1 MSDTTTTLKR
11 TPVVKIGDRAR
22 IARREMGAS
31 QATFTEMLRPYLPTI
46 NEKTYS
52 SWEAGTVP
60 PHEVVVARALA
71 KVTTLP
77 WTWFITEEQP
87 ERSGGGD
94 DPRLRYFMSPQSD
107 SNRRPPL
114 YKTDA
119 LLDFTKAHT
128 RRDRPTNRRDNRGP
142 KGRAA

>member
-1 MSDTTTTLKR
+1 MSDTTIIKR

-31 QATFTEMLRPYLPTI
+31 QATFTEMLRPYLPDI

-60 PHEVVVARALA
+60 PREVEVARALA
-71 KVTTLP
+71 RLTELP
-77 WTWFITEEQP
+77 WTWFITEEVDQW
-87 ERSGGGD
+87 
-94 DPRLRYFMSPQSD
+94 SPLSD
-107 SNRRPPL
+107 SDRRPPL

-119 LLDFTKAHT
+119 LDDLSRART
-128 RRDRPTNRRDNRGP
+128 RHDRPRNRHDTRGP
-142 KGRAA
+142 RGRAA

>member
-1 MSDTTTTLKR
+1 MSDTTIIKR

-31 QATFTEMLRPYLPTI
+31 QATFTEMLRPYLPDI

-60 PHEVVVARALA
+60 PREVEVARALA
-71 KVTTLP
+71 RLTELP
-77 WTWFITEEQP
+77 WTWFITEEVDQW
-87 ERSGGGD
+87 
-94 DPRLRYFMSPQSD
+94 SPLSD

-114 YKTDA
+114 YKSGA
-119 LLDFTKAHT
+119 LA
-128 RRDRPTNRRDNRGP
+128 N
-142 KGRAA
+142 

>member
-1 MSDTTTTLKR
+1 MSDTTTTLRR

-22 IARREMGAS
+22 IARREMGVS
-31 QATFTEMLRPYLPTI
+31 QAAFTEMLRPYLPEI

-60 PHEVVVARALA
+60 PREVEVARALA
-71 KVTTLP
+71 KLTELP
-77 WTWFITEEQP
+77 WTWFVTEPQP
-87 ERSGGGD
+87 DTES
-94 DPRLRYFMSPQSD
+94 LQSE

-119 LLDFTKAHT
+119 SNDLTKART
-128 RRDRPTNRRDNRGP
+128 RRDRPRNRHDQRSP